1 MASRETPAVVVP
13 AVGAASS
20 TTVLRSLGQRGIHT
34 IAVSEHRNPPAF
46 ASKYCDES
54 VRAPSPTEDVSA
66 YRDALL
72 SLAQRESVKAI
83 IPMREADVYALAK
96 YRERFAEHV
105 TPLWPTL
112 DQLTA
117 VQDRKR
123 LFAIADEIGVPMPET
138 ALLEA
143 VTDWDRERIVKSRYA
158 ILTGDHE
165 DSVSTAGTVSL
176 PKTIFLESG
185 ERPELDAIRES
196 MHHDPIVQ
204 EYVRGTEYTFR
215 GVFDHGEPVATTL
228 KELVR
233 GIKYP
238 RGPSICHRAASE
250 PALEAYGL
258 KLLDHLDWHGLAS
271 VGFIRDEETGE
282 AKLMEVNPRFWAS
295 LPMDIHAGVDHP
307 YYYWALA
314 TGVGERVDP
323 EYRVGTTSHL
333 LRGELVHLHSVL
345 TEDYPLVERPS
356 VPDTVWDILTS
367 VAAHPH
373 FDYLSL
379 DDPGPF
385 VRDGLNAVRTNVA
398 VPRIPG
404 LSRVFS
410 RE

>member
-1 MASRETPAVVVP
+1 MGS
-13 AVGAASS
+13 ASS

-83 IPMREADVYALAK
+83 IPMREADVYVLAK

-117 VQDRKR
+117 VQDRTR

-143 VTDWDRERIVKSRYA
+143 VTDWDRQRIVKSRYA

-185 ERPELDAIRES
+185 ERPELDTIREA

-238 RGPSICHRAASE
+238 RGPSICHRAASD
-250 PALEAYGL
+250 PDLEASAL

-314 TGVGERVDP
+314 TGVGERFDP

-356 VPDTVWDILTS
+356 VQDTVWDILSS
-367 VAAHPH
+367 VAEHPH

-398 VPRIPG
+398 VSQVPG
-404 LSRVFS
+404 LRRVFS